1 MSKSYDAVE
10 EVVRNPKRPFRV
22 DSQPGKAHK
31 HRYERRKIR
40 EYVRFLASSPGG
52 EPA

>member
-1 MSKSYDAVE
+1 MSKSYDEVVE
-10 EVVRNPKRPFRV
+10 TVRNPKRPFRV
-22 DSQPGKAHK
+22 DSQPDKAHK

-40 EYVRFLASSPGG
+40 EYVRFLAASPGG

>member
-1 MSKSYDAVE
+1 MSKSFEAVE

-22 DSQPGKAHK
+22 DSQPDKAHK

-40 EYVRFLASSPGG
+40 EFVRYLASASGG